1 LENKRFLVTGAGS
14 GLGRALV
21 RRLARVSGAKIVA
34 VTSGVDVSKPEN
46 VDKMLDFAIGR
57 MGGLD
62 CVIACAGFGY
72 YEGFG
77 GRVGGFSH
85 IKQIFET
92 NVLSPLYTL
101 ERFLSKTEGEVAFV
115 AVSSM
120 LGKLGIAGMSLYS
133 ATKHALAGFGSA
145 YKFEKPERLH
155 YMTVYPISLKTNFWG
170 KLPPDTPIPKP
181 MQTADKAAADILKGL
196 QKGRPNIYTPSLS
209 RLVLVCPLFYQIVSG
224 LKFHKWLSRN

>member
-1 LENKRFLVTGAGS
+1 LKLENKRFLVTGAGS

-21 RRLARVSGAKIVA
+21 GRLARVDGAKIVA
-34 VTSGVDVSKPEN
+34 VTSYIDVSKPES
-46 VDKMLDFAIGR
+46 VDKMIDFAIER

-72 YEGFG
+72 YESFGEGGGGFG
-77 GRVGGFSH
+77 H

-101 ERFLSKTEGEVAFV
+101 ERFLLKTEGDVAFV

-155 YMTVYPISLKTNFWG
+155 YMTAYPISLKTNFWS
-170 KLPPDTPIPKP
+170 KLPPDIPIPKP
-181 MQTADKAAADILKGL
+181 MQTADAAAKSILQGL
-196 QKGRPNIYTPSLS
+196 CKRKCEVYTLPLS
-209 RLVLVCPLFYQIVSG
+209 KMFAVLPLPYQLISA
-224 LKFHKWLSRN
+224 LKFRIWL